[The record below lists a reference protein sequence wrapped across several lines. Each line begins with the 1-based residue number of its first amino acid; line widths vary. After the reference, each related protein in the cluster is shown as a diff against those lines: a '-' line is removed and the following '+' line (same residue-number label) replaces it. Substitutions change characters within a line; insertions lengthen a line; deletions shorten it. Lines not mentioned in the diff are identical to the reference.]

1 MIMQRTDVIEK
12 LRKMLDKLDGDDLA
26 YLYNQ
31 HFDPEIEYLDNDEF
45 EYHLEE

>member
-1 MIMQRTDVIEK
+1 MIMQRIDVIEK
-12 LRKMLDKLDGDDLA
+12 LRKQLDSMDGDDLA